1 MSETP
6 AAVPI
11 RDLEPAPAAAPPAV
25 ARLPMPRWFAMLQ
38 AFLVCGIP
46 TQLFIAVVLIVGA
59 RMEPFAGGDVSLEFF
74 AILSFL
80 DTALI
85 AMLIY
90 VFLQMSGETS
100 RDVFF
105 GQRSIRREVWLGLKL
120 VPAVFLAV
128 ITLVIALR
136 TIFPSLHNVETSP
149 LEAFLVNPIDAAIFL
164 VVVVLAGGIREEL
177 QRGFILHR
185 FDRHLGGVKLGLAL
199 FSITFGL
206 LHLDQGYDV
215 AIVIGLLGLLWGVLY
230 VTRRSVVAPMVNHAA
245 FNAAQ
250 VLQAVTVR
258 MLGL

>member
-1 MSETP
+1 VSDSP
-6 AAVPI
+6 AALPV
-11 RDLEPAPAAAPPAV
+11 RDEAPAPVLTDTRPG
-25 ARLPMPRWFAMLQ
+25 MSRWFAMLQ

-46 TQLFIAVVLIVGA
+46 TGAVITIALWFGA
-59 RMEPFAGGDVSLEFF
+59 GIEPYLNGQVRLEFF
-74 AILSFL
+74 AMVSLL

-100 RDVFF
+100 NEVFF
-105 GQRSIRREVWLGLKL
+105 GRRSIRKEIWLGLKL

-128 ITLVIALR
+128 VTVVLALR
-136 TIFPSLHNVETSP
+136 TVFPSLHNVRTSP
-149 LEAFLVNPIDAAIFL
+149 LESFLGNPTDAAIFL

-185 FDRHLGGVKLGLAL
+185 FDKYLGGVKLGLVI
-199 FSITFGL
+199 FSMTFGL
-206 LHLDQGYDV
+206 LHVDQGFDV
-215 AIVIGLLGLLWGVLY
+215 AIAIGLLGLLWGIIY

-250 VLQAVTVR
+250 VLQAVAIKS
-258 MLGL
+258 MGL